1 MEEKYRINR
10 MLTEWGVSHVI
21 WEAHEESQEE
31 HGLLIEIVRRDLEL
45 AMEEEALLRFP
56 GAGWLTGANRGV
68 TGLQGRGVNWLR
80 GC

>member
-56 GAGWLTGANRGV
+56 GAGGVDWREPGCAGASGE
-68 TGLQGRGVNWLR
+68 GALIG
-80 GC
+80 